1 MKYKVGQIFYLVGSE
16 TARVIPFRVVEE
28 ITRQTLEGIE
38 KSFIAEMPD
47 KGKTKVDV
55 AKLKGAIFGNI
66 KQVRMYML
74 ANAEQAIDK
83 MLTSAMKIAEHV
95 YSTSVAYSSEMRD
108 NYELAETEADAEAP
122 GLLDSKEDEND
133 VQEALKSDIIKVDIG
148 NGLMAT
154 MNTANLDKVRV

>member
-1 MKYKVGQIFYLVGSE
+1 MNYKVGQVFYLVGSE

-28 ITRQTLEGIE
+28 ITRTTLEGIE

-55 AKLKGAIFGNI
+55 VKLKGAIFGNI
-66 KQVRMYML
+66 KQVRMHML

-83 MLTSAMKIAEHV
+83 MLTSAMKISEHV

-108 NYELAETEADAEAP
+108 NYGLAETEADAEAP
-122 GLLDSKEDEND
+122 GLLDSEEDEND

>member
-28 ITRQTLEGIE
+28 ITRTTLEGIE

-47 KGKTKVDV
+47 EEKTKVDV

-66 KQVRMYML
+66 KQVRMHML
-74 ANAEQAIDK
+74 TNAEKAIDK
-83 MLTSAMKIAEHV
+83 MLTSAMKITEHV
-95 YSTSVAYSSEMRD
+95 YGTSVAYSSEMRD
-108 NYELAETEADAEAP
+108 NHELSEAEDDPTVPE
-122 GLLDSKEDEND
+122 LLDSKEDEND
-133 VQEALKSDIIKVDIG
+133 MQEALKSDIIKVDIG